1 MVSLAGELTFTEE
14 RHGKPE
20 TDFDSLNG
28 SESEQESTGEES
40 TGEEST
46 GEEISLAETVQ
57 QAVDARH
64 DVSGHP
70 CFPSSLCACG
80 PVSLHVMLLPLP
92 CRGFLSWPRKRTF
105 QRHSFP

>member
-14 RHGKPE
+14 RYGKPE

-28 SESEQESTGEES
+28 SGSEQES

-46 GEEISLAETVQ
+46 GEEISLAVTIQ

-70 CFPSSLCACG
+70 WFPSSLCPCG